1 MSFENKRYIT
11 KGVSEQIH
19 PLLQVFMWQ
28 CIEELDVPK
37 DYLQVFNLSEH
48 LGKQK
53 IEHIQEEPEY
63 SKEYLLKTDTP
74 IFIGKIFVIDDGD
87 HSTMLL
93 AEEY

>member
-1 MSFENKRYIT
+1 MFNNARYVTRGIIDN
-11 KGVSEQIH
+11 VD
-19 PLLQVFMWQ
+19 LCLQLFIWGAINDLK
-28 CIEELDVPK
+28 IEK
-37 DYLQVFNLSEH
+37 DYLQVFNCSSEN
-48 LGKQK
+48 GKQK

-63 SKEYLLKTDTP
+63 NKEYLLDAGT

>member
-1 MSFENKRYIT
+1 MSFENKKYIT
-11 KGVSEQIH
+11 MGIDQYVN

-53 IEHIQEEPEY
+53 IEHIQEEPCCKRE
-63 SKEYLLKTDTP
+63 
-74 IFIGKIFVIDDGD
+74 
-87 HSTMLL
+87 
-93 AEEY
+93 

>member
-1 MSFENKRYIT
+1 MSFENKKYIT
-11 KGVSEQIH
+11 MSVDQYIN

-37 DYLQVFNLSEH
+37 DYLQVFECSLS
-48 LGKQK
+48 GTKQK
-53 IEHIQEEPEY
+53 IEHSQEEPFY
-63 SKEYLLKTDTP
+63 KREYLLSTDTP
-74 IFIGKIFVIDDGD
+74 IFIGKIFVIDDGE